1 MDKCEDLC
9 TDARGVR
16 HTYSCYYG
24 TEWQEEPH
32 EEHDWFSAVYN
43 SYMHCCGSNPSDD
56 GSSGNKGVDMNSQ
69 PEGHPTDSEIL
80 TAERLGMDPWEVK
93 RIMDAWEQA
102 FDDLEQAREGRT

>member
-1 MDKCEDLC
+1 
-9 TDARGVR
+9 
-16 HTYSCYYG
+16 
-24 TEWQEEPH
+24 
-32 EEHDWFSAVYN
+32 
-43 SYMHCCGSNPSDD
+43 
-56 GSSGNKGVDMNSQ
+56 MNSQ